1 MPSRKA
7 IIAVTGATGAQGG
20 GLARALLADPANDFA
35 VRALT
40 RRPDSEAARALA
52 AQGAQVVAADLDDP
66 VSLREAFEGAYGA
79 FCVTNFW
86 EHFSPEREEAQAAH
100 MAEAAARA
108 GLEHVVWSTLEDV
121 RRFVPLSDPS
131 IPTLRGE
138 YKVPHFDGKGASDRQ
153 FIERGVPTT
162 FVLASFYWENLIHFG
177 MGPRRLDDGSL
188 ALTLP
193 MADRKLAGIAAEDIG
208 KCVYGIFRRGP
219 AMAGRSI
226 GLAGD
231 QLTGEEMAA
240 ALGHALG
247 EEVAYRPLSFDAYR
261 ELGFPGA
268 DDLGNM
274 FQFYCDF
281 EELVSQSRSV
291 EVSRRLNPELMD
303 FAAWLRANASRIP
316 IL

>member
-1 MPSRKA
+1 MSGSK
-7 IIAVTGATGAQGG
+7 IIAVVGATGAQGG
-20 GLARALLADPANDFA
+20 GLARAILSEPRGGFS

-40 RRPDSEAARALA
+40 RHPESGAARDLA
-52 AQGAQVVAADLDDP
+52 ARGARVVAADLDDAAS
-66 VSLREAFEGAYGA
+66 VREAFEGAWGA

-108 GLEHVVWSTLEDV
+108 GLAHVVWSTLEDV

-131 IPTLRGE
+131 IPTLHGK

-153 FIERGVPTT
+153 FTERGLPVT

-177 MGPRRLDDGSL
+177 MGPRRLEDGGL
-188 ALTLP
+188 ALTFP
-193 MADRKLAGIAAEDIG
+193 MADRTLTGIAAEDIG
-208 KCVYGIFRRGP
+208 KCVYGVFLRGP
-219 AMAGRSI
+219 ALAGKHI

-231 QLTGEEMAA
+231 ALTGERMAA
-240 ALGHALG
+240 ALGEAIG
-247 EEVAYRPLSFDAYR
+247 EPVAYRPLSFEAYR
-261 ELGFPGA
+261 ALGFPGA

-281 EELVSQSRSV
+281 EELLAQSRSP
-291 EVSRRLNPELMD
+291 EASRELNPELED
-303 FAAWLRANASRIP
+303 FRAWLAVNASRIP
-316 IL
+316 LL